1 MLQCPICQTEYLEGL
16 INCSTC
22 GWDLTPYPFTF
33 ELPEGFIQKEQAK
46 LNWAKAMWKQ
56 SQNQATLTH
65 SEVEELQTQLLQSKL
80 QMKSFEQEAVSLQ
93 KHIKDIKHENAQLH
107 LQINKCQQNDLH
119 LQSQLQQMEVNIILT
134 TQEKHNLEEQS
145 QLAQDLLLQW
155 LPDLNL
161 QLAQELA
168 QIPDKLEATKQ
179 IDELIQS
186 NYNNPINFYTN
197 NGLKIIKSALVKNI
211 YKRKHIRE
219 YLRIRAVDVH
229 PLIQIN
235 SILNARHELK
245 LRGIIKRDIDG
256 DTLYE

>member
-16 INCSTC
+16 VNCSNC

-33 ELPEGFIQKEQAK
+33 QLPQGFIQKEQAK

-65 SEVEELQTQLLQSKL
+65 SEVEELQNQ
-80 QMKSFEQEAVSLQ
+80 
-93 KHIKDIKHENAQLH
+93 ILH
-107 LQINKCQQNDLH
+107 LK
-119 LQSQLQQMEVNIILT
+119 SQLQQMEANITLA
-134 TQEKHNLEEQS
+134 TQEKHNLENQS
-145 QLAQDLLLQW
+145 QLSQDSLLQW

-168 QIPDKLEATKQ
+168 QIPDKHEAIKK

-186 NYNNPINFYTN
+186 NYNNQINFYTN
-197 NGLKIIKSALVKNI
+197 NGLKIIKSALFKNI
-211 YKRKHIRE
+211 YKHKHIGK
-219 YLRIRAVDVH
+219 YLTIRAVDVH

-245 LRGIIKRDIDG
+245 LKGIIKRDIDG